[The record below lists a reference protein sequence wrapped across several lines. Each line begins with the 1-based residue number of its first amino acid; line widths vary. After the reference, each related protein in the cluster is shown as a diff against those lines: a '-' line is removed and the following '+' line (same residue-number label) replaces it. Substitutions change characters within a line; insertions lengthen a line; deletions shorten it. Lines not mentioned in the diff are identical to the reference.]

1 MAQVVYSKRALQDL
15 ERLAGFLGGEESVAG
30 VAALAIIL
38 DAIDILGAHP
48 LVGRSVEQGLR
59 ELVISRGR
67 SGYLALY
74 SFERREDV
82 TLILAVHHQRE
93 AGFLDLG

>member
-1 MAQVVYSKRALQDL
+1 MAELL
-15 ERLAGFLGGEESVAG
+15 EREHEGAGLET
-30 VAALAIIL
+30 LQIIAS
-38 DAIDILGAHP
+38 AIDVLEQHP
-48 LVGRSVEQGLR
+48 LVGRPVEHRMR

-74 SFERREDV
+74 RFERQQELV
-82 TLILAVHHQRE
+82 LVLAVRHQRE